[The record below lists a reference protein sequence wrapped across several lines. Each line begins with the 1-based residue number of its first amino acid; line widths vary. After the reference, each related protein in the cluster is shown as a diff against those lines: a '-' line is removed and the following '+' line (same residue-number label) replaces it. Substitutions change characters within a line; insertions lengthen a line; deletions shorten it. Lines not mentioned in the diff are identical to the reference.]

1 MDWWPEPIGFLEKP
15 YLFCVIF
22 LLSVCLFI
30 FRTTVG
36 GGYGDIILRVGI
48 G

>member
-1 MDWWPEPIGFLEKP
+1 MDWRPEPIGFLEKP
-15 YLFCVIF
+15 YLFVYFFYC
-22 LLSVCLFI
+22 LSVCLF
-30 FRTTVG
+30 RTTVD